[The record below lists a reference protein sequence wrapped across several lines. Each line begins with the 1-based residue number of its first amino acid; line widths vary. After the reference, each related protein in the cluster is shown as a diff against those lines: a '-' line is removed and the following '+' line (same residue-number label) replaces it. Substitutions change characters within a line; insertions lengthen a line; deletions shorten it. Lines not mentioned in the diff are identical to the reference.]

1 LGEEVVSVAASLELL
16 DDGEVVFVEGDLGW
30 FKERGYGDMRGEK
43 RYVFSPVETLYLVK
57 HGKAEVYRYGRRL
70 GFIELL
76 SFFAMRDQNLW
87 RDYVIYMDLRKRR
100 YVVKEGFGPKL
111 RFRVFERGEYP
122 SKPAKYLVI
131 PLYEGESVS
140 VDELISLVRS
150 CRSMDKVA
158 VVAVLD
164 RRNEVVYYHAST
176 VELWNK

>member
-1 LGEEVVSVAASLELL
+1 MGEEVVSVAASLELL

-30 FKERGYGDMRGEK
+30 FRERGYGDTRGDR

-57 HGKAEVYRYGRRL
+57 HGKAEVYRNGRKL

-76 SFFAMRDQNLW
+76 TFFAERDRNLW
-87 RDYVIYMDLRKRR
+87 RDYVIYLDLRKRR
-100 YVVKEGFGPKL
+100 YVVKEGFGPRL

-122 SKPAKYLVI
+122 EKPAKYLII

-140 VDELISLVRS
+140 VDELISLVKS
-150 CRSMDKVA
+150 CRAMDKIA

-164 RRNEVVYYHAST
+164 RRNEVVYYHAT
-176 VELWNK
+176 AVELRNR